1 MGVQPTQGTCLESIG
16 SEEQQAGP
24 SDDMI
29 KQARTAV
36 CRTLGAPV
44 CDDEVVPDVPTPI
57 QHSLL
62 AAWRQAAGDPD
73 DQVESCLKSGAP
85 AGLAMPIVRR
95 DIFPETIQ
103 ESGKSDL
110 EDLVVADML
119 FSNSAGSD
127 GNDDAWTELL
137 GVSIVA

>member
-1 MGVQPTQGTCLESIG
+1 
-16 SEEQQAGP
+16 
-24 SDDMI
+24 
-29 KQARTAV
+29 
-36 CRTLGAPV
+36 
-44 CDDEVVPDVPTPI
+44 
-57 QHSLL
+57 
-62 AAWRQAAGDPD
+62 
-73 DQVESCLKSGAP
+73 
-85 AGLAMPIVRR
+85 MPIVRR